1 MRCPACAHLDDK
13 VVDSRQS
20 DDGDAIRRRREC
32 LACGARFTTF
42 ERLELVPMVVV
53 KRSGDRVP
61 FDQKK
66 ITEGIAAAAK
76 GRPIEDE
83 VIEQA
88 AASIAEELRLLGPEL
103 TSEQVGFS
111 VLEHLREID
120 HVAYM
125 RFASVYKGFDD
136 AADFQRE
143 ITLLTK
149 ATEPKRHDSRA

>member
-1 MRCPACAHLDDK
+1 VRCPSCAHLDDK

-20 DDGDAIRRRREC
+20 DDGEAVRRRREC

-61 FDQKK
+61 FEQNK
-66 ITEGIAAAAK
+66 INEGIAAAAK
-76 GRPIEDE
+76 GRPIEE
-83 VIEQA
+83 ETILLTA
-88 AASIAEELRLLGPEL
+88 AAIAEELRLVGPEV
-103 TSEQVGFS
+103 TSEQVGFA
-111 VLEHLREID
+111 VLEHLRELD

-125 RFASVYKGFDD
+125 RFVSVYKGFDD

>member
-1 MRCPACAHLDDK
+1 VRCPACAHLDDK

-32 LACGARFTTF
+32 LSCGARFTTF
-42 ERLELVPMVVV
+42 ERLEFGPLMVL

-61 FDQKK
+61 FEQAK

-76 GRPIEDE
+76 GRPIEED

-103 TSEQVGFS
+103 TSEQVGFA

>member
-42 ERLELVPMVVV
+42 ERLELVPLMVLT
-53 KRSGDRVP
+53 RSGDRVP
-61 FDQKK
+61 FEQAK

-76 GRPIEDE
+76 GRPIEED

-103 TSEQVGFS
+103 TSEQVGFA

>member
-1 MRCPACAHLDDK
+1 MQCPNCQHT
-13 VVDSRQS
+13 DSRVLESRSSENGQS
-20 DDGDAIRRRREC
+20 IRRRREC

-42 ERLELVPMVVV
+42 ERLELVPLMVL

-61 FDQKK
+61 FEQIK

-76 GRPIEDE
+76 GRPIEED

-103 TSEQVGFS
+103 TSEQVGFA

>member
-61 FDQKK
+61 FEQKK

-76 GRPIEDE
+76 GRPIEE
-83 VIEQA
+83 ETILLTA
-88 AASIAEELRLLGPEL
+88 AAIAEELRLVGPEL
-103 TSEQVGFS
+103 TSEQVGFA
-111 VLEHLREID
+111 VLEHLRELD

-136 AADFQRE
+136 ASDFQRE

>member
-1 MRCPACAHLDDK
+1 VRCPTCAHLDDK

-20 DDGDAIRRRREC
+20 DDGEAIRRRREC
-32 LACGARFTTF
+32 LGCGARFTTF
-42 ERLELVPMVVV
+42 ERLELVPMIVV

-61 FDQKK
+61 FEQSK

-76 GRPIEDE
+76 GRPIEQE
-83 VIEQA
+83 TILLTA
-88 AASIAEELRLLGPEL
+88 AAIAEELRLSGPEL
-103 TSEQVGFS
+103 TSEQVGFA
-111 VLEHLREID
+111 VLEHLRELD

-136 AADFQRE
+136 ASDFQRE

>member
-1 MRCPACAHLDDK
+1 VRCPTCAHLDDK

-20 DDGDAIRRRREC
+20 DDGEAVRRRREC

-61 FDQKK
+61 FEQNK
-66 ITEGIAAAAK
+66 INEGIAAAAK
-76 GRPIEDE
+76 GRPIEE
-83 VIEQA
+83 ETILLTA
-88 AASIAEELRLLGPEL
+88 TAIAEELRLVGPEV
-103 TSEQVGFS
+103 TSEQVGFA
-111 VLEHLREID
+111 VLEHLRELD

-125 RFASVYKGFDD
+125 RFVSVYKGFDD

>member
-1 MRCPACAHLDDK
+1 VRCPACAHLDDK

-61 FDQKK
+61 FEQKK

-76 GRPIEDE
+76 GRPIEE
-83 VIEQA
+83 ETILLTA
-88 AASIAEELRLLGPEL
+88 AAIAEELRLVGPEL
-103 TSEQVGFS
+103 TSEQVGFA
-111 VLEHLREID
+111 VLEHLRELD

-136 AADFQRE
+136 ASDFQRE

>member
-32 LACGARFTTF
+32 LACGVRFTTF